1 MELFNQIKSKF
12 LQKAILKNIKT
23 RRLLK
28 IFKYSKF
35 YQLKLNINKY
45 DFLIYFFANLPIHV
59 EEYICSENINYRF
72 EELMEYIPKNIT
84 KEIFIKD
91 IVQYCI
97 YQNDL
102 FLSLNNEYFYEII
115 KEKASLNK
123 KNISIIINI
132 KEF

>member
-97 YQNDL
+97 YKNDL
-102 FLSLNNEYFYEII
+102 I

>member
-1 MELFNQIKSKF
+1 M
-12 LQKAILKNIKT
+12 
-23 RRLLK
+23 
-28 IFKYSKF
+28 
-35 YQLKLNINKY
+35 NINKY

-59 EEYICSENINYRF
+59 EEYICSENINFRF